1 MSDMPLSSSDSRRAQ
16 ELINDRD
23 PIRSAGS
30 TAWMAAF
37 ALGLATS
44 SRPDDDCID
53 DLVAAADGSSA
64 RLHAAR
70 HRVRSMY
77 GDRGRTSQRAQELLD
92 QAASRIA
99 RQPLDADSG
108 TLATTS

>member
-1 MSDMPLSSSDSRRAQ
+1 MSEIQLV
-16 ELINDRD
+16 NDLD
-23 PIRSAGS
+23 TPRSTGS

-44 SRPDDDCID
+44 ARPDEDCID
-53 DLVAAADGSSA
+53 DLVAAADGSGA

-92 QAASRIA
+92 QAASRSA
-99 RQPLDADSG
+99 RQRLDAGSG